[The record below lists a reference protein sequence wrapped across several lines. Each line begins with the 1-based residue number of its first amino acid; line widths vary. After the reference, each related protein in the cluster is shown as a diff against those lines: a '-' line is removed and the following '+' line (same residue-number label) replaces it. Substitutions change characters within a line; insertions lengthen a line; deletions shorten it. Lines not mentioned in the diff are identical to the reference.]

1 MRNQSKC
8 GMNSLSFEKMRG
20 KTNKKYKFSYR
31 VQGICFALLFAKGS
45 SHFAI
50 EMKFSYHVQ
59 GISFVLFLAV
69 DDGSFFQKLKLIIVN
84 SIHSRQS

>member
-1 MRNQSKC
+1 VRNQSKC

-45 SHFAI
+45 CRWW
-50 EMKFSYHVQ
+50 V
-59 GISFVLFLAV
+59 
-69 DDGSFFQKLKLIIVN
+69 FFQKIKTYN
-84 SIHSRQS
+84 RQ